1 MTPPLPGNPNDLPS
15 AQSILEIRSATVSI
29 PSQKFSALSIRRF
42 AVFSLLALP
51 VLLCARPAMAQHND
65 SVAVWLTTPDR
76 ASLLAQQPQPLQF
89 QKTESTLPAIDVDD
103 SRKFQTMDGFGL
115 ALTGGSAQL
124 IMQMSAP
131 RRAALLH
138 ELFGR
143 ENGDIGI
150 SFLRISLGSSDMN
163 DHPFTYDDLPPGE
176 TDPYLT
182 KFSLGPD
189 QTTVVPVLQKILAI
203 NPQIPILATPWSA
216 PAWMKTNGSLK
227 GGSLKPEYYDAYAR
241 YLDIYVHAMKA
252 NGIFIYAVAP
262 QNEPLNPDNTPSL
275 VMQAS
280 EEDQFIR
287 QSLGPD
293 LRLRAIKYEILVSP
307 RIIIYDHNCDRP
319 DYPLTILA
327 DPEARKY
334 VDGSAFHLYAGDI
347 SALTK
352 VHDAYPDKNIYFTE
366 QMVVD
371 DPDDPQHL
379 KIASPVKDLVIG
391 APRNWARNVL
401 LWNLAADPKFGPHTN
416 DGGCPVCEGA
426 ITLDGDRVTRNAAYY
441 TIAHASKFVPP
452 GSVRIASTASDT
464 VPNVAFLTPQGYTVL
479 IAANTGTS
487 PQQFQIRWRGKS
499 APATLSAGAVAT
511 FVWK

>member
-1 MTPPLPGNPNDLPS
+1 VNILLRNFLPS
-15 AQSILEIRSATVSI
+15 VLSFRRLA
-29 PSQKFSALSIRRF
+29 ALS
-42 AVFSLLALP
+42 LLTLPALFG
-51 VLLCARPAMAQHND
+51 ARLAIAQQEGT
-65 SVAVWLTTPDR
+65 VAVWLTTPDR

-89 QKTESTLPAIDVDD
+89 QKTSSTLPAIDVDD

-124 IMQMSAP
+124 MMQMGAP
-131 RRAALLH
+131 QRAALLK

-143 ENGDIGI
+143 DNGDIGI

-189 QTTVVPVLQKILAI
+189 ATTVVPVLQQILAI

-227 GGSLKPEYYDAYAR
+227 GGSLKPQYYDVYAR
-241 YLDIYVHAMKA
+241 YFVKYAYAMESR
-252 NGIFIYAVAP
+252 GIHIFAVTP

-275 VMQAS
+275 VMQPN

-287 QSLGPD
+287 QSLGPE
-293 LRLRAIKYEILVSP
+293 LRVHAIRDKIIMDP
-307 RIIIYDHNCDRP
+307 RIIVYDHNCDRP

-327 DPEARKY
+327 DPEARQY

-371 DPDDPQHL
+371 DPDHPQQL
-379 KIASPVKDLVIG
+379 PIASPVKDLVIG
-391 APRNWARNVL
+391 APRNWARTVL
-401 LWNLAADPKFGPHTN
+401 LWNLAADSKFEPHTN

-426 ITLDGDRVTRNAAYY
+426 ITIDGDKVTRNAAYY

-452 GSVRIASTASDT
+452 GSVHIASSASDT
-464 VPNVAFLTPQGYTVL
+464 APNVAFLTPQGFTVL
-479 IAANTGTS
+479 IVANNGTAS
-487 PQQFQIRWRGKS
+487 QEFQIRWHGS
-499 APATLSAGAVAT
+499 SVAASLSAGAVAT
-511 FVWK
+511 YVWK